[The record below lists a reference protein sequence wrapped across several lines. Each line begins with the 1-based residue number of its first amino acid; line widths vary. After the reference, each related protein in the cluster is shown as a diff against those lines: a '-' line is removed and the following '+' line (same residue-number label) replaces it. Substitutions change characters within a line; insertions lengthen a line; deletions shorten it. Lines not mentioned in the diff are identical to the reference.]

1 MKKLYILVLLTV
13 SLIAN
18 AQTNGPIVDMK
29 YLPVAGTSVKQVWAF
44 GSNALTVEVPL
55 PHMGGVSAIWDYT
68 IPNTPFSLNDSIYQI
83 KTYNISDPAV
93 VNSALAI
100 SKGATHAT
108 FLRMPTVPRNPLL
121 PINNFGDS
129 LWTYIRV
136 DTNGVHNVGGQNI
149 HHYNPQYPF
158 VVSPTLPL
166 GELLTPATASITT
179 SSRVDTSYM
188 EAAGGLASQ
197 SKKKTLEAYGYGT
210 LKTPAGTFTDVLL
223 VRELTHTFITAFNH
237 VDTIRNDWS
246 YSYYFVRNNTFGS
259 SYLMW
264 LGGDTALHSGGSHIT
279 NGWYSLPVD
288 IGSIA
293 GKVYATAD
301 TLTPVTKGLAYLYR
315 EGSNFAKNDILAI
328 DTLGT
333 NGHYDFDSIPYGRY
347 RVAIRPDS
355 ASYPHALITYYG
367 DTTDWIH
374 ATEINSLALQGNSMN
389 NNIHL
394 QYGDTAAGLGSI
406 TGSINSG
413 YYTNARIKG
422 ILATKQIPGIGIR
435 VKKSPGGSTA
445 RQAVTNAS
453 GSFNIS
459 GLADGDY
466 ELIADMPG
474 LNQYDTCKFTISGA
488 STGTFG
494 FTVTSDSINSDACS
508 LITVTALNNTSS
520 TVKTNNLTVYPN
532 PYTASTLISVN
543 TLVQGNVSL
552 DVYNV
557 LGAKIHNIYKGEKQA
572 GTHSF
577 DFSAQRLGYASGM
590 YFVKLTTGN
599 TTTVVKIIEQ

>member
-1 MKKLYILVLLTV
+1 MKKLYTLVLLAI

-18 AQTNGPIVDMK
+18 AQNGPIVDMK

-44 GSNALTVEVPL
+44 GSNAQYAEVPL
-55 PHMGGVSAIWDYT
+55 GGANQTWRYGANAM
-68 IPNTPFSLNDSIYQI
+68 PFTPTDSVFQIRTYYINDPVV
-83 KTYNISDPAV
+83 TNANANAPAT
-93 VNSALAI
+93 
-100 SKGATHAT
+100 GATHAT
-108 FLRMPTVPRNPLL
+108 FLTQPSLDNVTDYSDV
-121 PINNFGDS
+121 GDS
-129 LWTYIRV
+129 LWSYLRV
-136 DTNGVHNVGGQNI
+136 DTNGVHNVGGFNAQLKYNI
-149 HHYNPQYPF
+149 PF
-158 VVSPTLPL
+158 TIGSLFPN
-166 GELLTPATASITT
+166 GELLTPPVASMAIVPIFD
-179 SSRVDTSYM
+179 SSEIWIIGQKIR
-188 EAAGGLASQ
+188 
-197 SKKKTLEAYGYGT
+197 SKYKKMEAYGYGT
-210 LKTPAGTFTDVLL
+210 LITPVDTFNNVLL
-223 VRELTHTFITAFNH
+223 VKELNQSIITNPLTQ
-237 VDTIRNDWS
+237 VTTNS
-246 YSYYFVRNNTFGS
+246 NYYSYYFIRNNTFGS

-264 LGGDTALHSGGSHIT
+264 LQGNVVGDSSTSIH

-355 ASYPHALITYYG
+355 ATYPHALITYYG

-374 ATEINSLALQGNSMN
+374 ATEINTLALQGNSTN

-474 LNQYDTCKFTISGA
+474 LNQYDTCKFTISGV

-543 TLVQGNVSL
+543 TLVQDNVSL

-577 DFSAQRLGYASGM
+577 DFSAQRLGCASGM